1 MGFRRMFDQFE
12 GIAELGVQRI
22 GRIPHHREPAALHR
36 PVRPEHRDNDVTA
49 GAHSLAHLCDVGLA
63 LLGCAHEM
71 KDGPV
76 VPDLVGLCGQGKLS
90 DVSRKPSHPPGVE
103 SEPLTGHVERTLRN
117 VKHSDVEAMQSEQI
131 VTSVEV
137 PPPTSMTRV

>member
-1 MGFRRMFDQFE
+1 M
-12 GIAELGVQRI
+12 
-22 GRIPHHREPAALHR
+22 
-36 PVRPEHRDNDVTA
+36 TA

-90 DVSRKPSHPPGVE
+90 DVSRKPSHPPSVE
-103 SEPLTGHVERTLRN
+103 SEPLTGHVERTLEMSSTVASKPCSPSR
-117 VKHSDVEAMQSEQI
+117 SS
-131 VTSVEV
+131 TSVEV
-137 PPPTSMTRV
+137 PPPASMTHTASDRQQQFTFDESEG